1 MERETVI
8 IDLPATTGPEVRPVN
23 RNYVARFARLLDLD
37 PAVNAAAVYAE
48 EVEL

>member
-23 RNYVARFARLLDLD
+23 RNYVARLARLFDLD
-37 PAVNAAAVYAE
+37 PVVNAAAEYAE
-48 EVEL
+48 GVEL